1 MNNNCDL
8 SYVTSKIF
16 NGIMNDYI
24 NMKQP
29 TLYGLAAEYP
39 DDTDPL
45 VKIVN
50 NYSTDY
56 FGIALCDKNTTPSY
70 DKTCRMAK
78 SYVSSVRNIL
88 SDVLIFD
95 TKTLFSPNFAKDKGN
110 APCGSTSLDL
120 NIFYCGLKDT

>member
-1 MNNNCDL
+1 
-8 SYVTSKIF
+8 
-16 NGIMNDYI
+16 
-24 NMKQP
+24 MKQP
-29 TLYGLAAEYP
+29 TLYGLT
-39 DDTDPL
+39 TDYTGDASL
-45 VKIVN
+45 VTIVN

-56 FGIALCDKNTTPSY
+56 FGIALCNKNILPSY

-95 TKTLFSPNFAKDKGN
+95 TKTLFSPNFIKDKGKV
-110 APCGSTSLDL
+110 PCGSTSLDL